1 MHRGSVSPH
10 PCCHSLYS
18 FLTVA
23 LLMGVRWYL
32 VVVLICISL
41 MISDVEH
48 HFMCLWD
55 ICISLWKHP
64 LPIFESGCLSVV
76 RLWVLCIFWY
86 SSLIRYMIYEYF
98 LPFCGLPFYSVASIL
113 WCTKIFNFHKAKFF
127 CFLFCYLCCRC
138 HCQAQCH
145 KAFAL
150 CFLLRIL

>member
-98 LPFCGLPFYSVASIL
+98 LPFCGLPFTLLLVSFDAQKFLIFIKPSFSVFSFVICAVGVI
-113 WCTKIFNFHKAKFF
+113 AKPSVIKLLPYVFF
-127 CFLFCYLCCRC
+127 
-138 HCQAQCH
+138 
-145 KAFAL
+145 
-150 CFLLRIL
+150 